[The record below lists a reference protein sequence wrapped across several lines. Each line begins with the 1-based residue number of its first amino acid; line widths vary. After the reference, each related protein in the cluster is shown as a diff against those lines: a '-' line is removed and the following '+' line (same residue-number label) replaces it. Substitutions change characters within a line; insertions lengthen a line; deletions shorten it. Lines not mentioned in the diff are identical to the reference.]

1 MATPEKHLQYL
12 LSYHYESFSL
22 RDILKFGE
30 LSQFFKAQSSKVLR
44 LLIDK
49 VEISNF
55 EGKTTI
61 LLSNKVIFLK
71 SFSF

>member
-1 MATPEKHLQYL
+1 MTTPEEHLQHL
-12 LSYHYESFSL
+12 LSYHYEFFSL

-30 LSQFFKAQSSKVLR
+30 LSQFFKTQSSKVLR

-61 LLSNKVIFLK
+61 LLSNKVIF
-71 SFSF
+71 